1 MRAMTLPKSAR
12 RGSVLTIVVLGLL
25 LVGPLCAQANH
36 ISVQEAVL
44 RAKPAVALIVS
55 EVSADVQVDCNGDRT
70 RVAPTPFRETGTGW
84 VIDARGYLITN
95 GHVVQPAYTPPMWL
109 ITSLTRKG
117 VESACVPIMLARMGV
132 QPGDRPDLEEQLK
145 RRAFETALPTATAK
159 LDPNIFVVFSNG
171 TRLRAEVKKYSP
183 PVLGAE
189 MSGRDLALL
198 KVDANDLPVL
208 TLGDSG
214 NAQIGDPVHIL
225 GFPGVVLSHELLNQS
240 ARVEAS
246 VTNGAISGFKQD
258 VANNPVIQTDAPAA
272 WGNSGGPAVNVHGE
286 VTGVLTFVTLAPGP
300 EGSIVQGFNF
310 IIPAA
315 AVRDFVQG
323 TEVTLDGRS
332 RFNDQWFAGLKDFF
346 DQSYRSAARHF
357 RAADSV
363 QPNLP
368 DVKRILAEA
377 ESRPTPIPWG
387 WLTGGVTVASLG
399 AFGVMWARRL
409 QRNRFRIAPAEVVRL
424 LEDSPEPP
432 VILDVRSA
440 NSYARS
446 PLRIPNAVH
455 ITPQEL
461 QQGSTAFRIEPHRTV
476 VAYCT

>member
-1 MRAMTLPKSAR
+1 M
-12 RGSVLTIVVLGLL
+12 I
-25 LVGPLCAQANH
+25 
-36 ISVQEAVL
+36 
-44 RAKPAVALIVS
+44 
-55 EVSADVQVDCNGDRT
+55 QV
-70 RVAPTPFRETGTGW
+70 
-84 VIDARGYLITN
+84 
-95 GHVVQPAYTPPMWL
+95 
-109 ITSLTRKG
+109 
-117 VESACVPIMLARMGV
+117 
-132 QPGDRPDLEEQLK
+132 
-145 RRAFETALPTATAK
+145 
-159 LDPNIFVVFSNG
+159 
-171 TRLRAEVKKYSP
+171 
-183 PVLGAE
+183 
-189 MSGRDLALL
+189 
-198 KVDANDLPVL
+198 
-208 TLGDSG
+208 
-214 NAQIGDPVHIL
+214 
-225 GFPGVVLSHELLNQS
+225 
-240 ARVEAS
+240 
-246 VTNGAISGFKQD
+246 
-258 VANNPVIQTDAPAA
+258 DAPAA

-357 RAADSV
+357 RAADAV

-461 QQGSTAFRIEPHRTV
+461 QQGSAAFTIEPHRTV

>member
-1 MRAMTLPKSAR
+1 MLAMTLRVRTVAL
-12 RGSVLTIVVLGLL
+12 LTAPLALGLP
-25 LVGPLCAQANH
+25 LVGPPWAGATH
-36 ISVQEAVL
+36 FSVQEAVL
-44 RAKPAVALIVS
+44 RAKPAVALVVS
-55 EVSADVQVDCNGDRT
+55 EVSADVRVDCNGDRT

-95 GHVVQPAYTPPMWL
+95 AHVVEPAYTPSMSL
-109 ITSLTRKG
+109 ISSLTRAA

-132 QPGDRPDLEEQLK
+132 EPGERPDLEEQLK
-145 RRAFETALPTATAK
+145 RRALDTALPSAAAR
-159 LDPNIFVVFSNG
+159 LDPTVFVVLSNG

-183 PVLGAE
+183 PVVGAE

-198 KVDANDLPVL
+198 KVDAADLP
-208 TLGDSG
+208 TLPLSDSR

-240 ARVEAS
+240 AKVEAS

-258 VANNPVIQTDAPAA
+258 VADHPVIQTDAPAA

-286 VTGVLTFVTLAPGP
+286 VTGVLTFVSLAPGP

-323 TEVTLDGRS
+323 TAVRLEGQS
-332 RFNDQWFAGLKDFF
+332 KFNNQWFAGLHAFF
-346 DQSYRSAARHF
+346 DQSYRSAARYF
-357 RAADSV
+357 RAADRV

-387 WLTGGVTVASLG
+387 WLTGVVTVASLG
-399 AFGVMWARRL
+399 ALGVTWARQVR
-409 QRNRFRIAPAEVVRL
+409 RNRFRIAPAEVVRL
-424 LEDSPEPP
+424 LEDSSAPP
-432 VILDVRSA
+432 IILDVRSA
-440 NSYARS
+440 NAYARS
-446 PLRIPNAVH
+446 PLRIPNAIHVV
-455 ITPQEL
+455 PQDL
-461 QQGSTAFRIEPHRTV
+461 TQGSTGLKIEPDRTV
-476 VAYCT
+476 IAYCT

>member
-1 MRAMTLPKSAR
+1 MPLRAVRTAWLLAALAAFGLPFLKPSQA
-12 RGSVLTIVVLGLL
+12 G
-25 LVGPLCAQANH
+25 ANH

-44 RAKPAVALIVS
+44 RAKPAVALVVS
-55 EVSADVQVDCNGDRT
+55 EISADVQVNCNGDRT

-84 VIDARGYLITN
+84 VIDANGYLITN
-95 GHVVQPAYTPPMWL
+95 GHVIQPAYTPPMWL
-109 ITSLTRKG
+109 ISSLTRKA

-132 QPGDRPDLEEQLK
+132 EPGDRPDLEEQLK
-145 RRAFETALPTATAK
+145 RRAFETALPTAAAK
-159 LDPNIFVVFSNG
+159 LDPAIFVVFSNG

-183 PVLGAE
+183 PVIGAE

-198 KVDANDLPVL
+198 KVEAKDLPVL
-208 TLGDSG
+208 GLSDSR

-286 VTGVLTFVTLAPGP
+286 VTGVLTFVSLAPGA

-310 IIPAA
+310 IIPSA
-315 AVRDFVQG
+315 AVRDFVGG
-323 TEVTLDGRS
+323 TEVSLDGRS
-332 RFNDQWFAGLKDFF
+332 AFNDHWFAGLQAFF
-346 DQSYRSAARHF
+346 DQSYRRAARRF
-357 RAADSV
+357 RAADKV

-368 DVKRILAEA
+368 DVKRMLTEA

-387 WLTGGVTVASLG
+387 WLTGGVTIASLG
-399 AFGVMWARRL
+399 AFGLMWARRL
-409 QRNRFRIAPAEVVRL
+409 RRNRFRIAPTEVVRM
-424 LEDSPEPP
+424 LEDSPTPP
-432 VILDVRSA
+432 IILDVRSDNA
-440 NSYARS
+440 YARS

-455 ITPQEL
+455 VTPQEL
-461 QQGSTAFRIEPHRTV
+461 QGGTTPFSIEPDRTV
-476 VAYCT
+476 IAYCT

>member
-225 GFPGVVLSHELLNQS
+225 GFPGVVLSHELLNRS

-258 VANNPVIQTDAPAA
+258 IANNPVIQTDAPAA

-346 DQSYRSAARHF
+346 DQSYRSATRHF

-368 DVKRILAEA
+368 DLKRILAEA

>member
-1 MRAMTLPKSAR
+1 
-12 RGSVLTIVVLGLL
+12 
-25 LVGPLCAQANH
+25 
-36 ISVQEAVL
+36 
-44 RAKPAVALIVS
+44 
-55 EVSADVQVDCNGDRT
+55 
-70 RVAPTPFRETGTGW
+70 
-84 VIDARGYLITN
+84 
-95 GHVVQPAYTPPMWL
+95 
-109 ITSLTRKG
+109 
-117 VESACVPIMLARMGV
+117 
-132 QPGDRPDLEEQLK
+132 
-145 RRAFETALPTATAK
+145 
-159 LDPNIFVVFSNG
+159 VFSNG

-225 GFPGVVLSHELLNQS
+225 GFPGVVLSHELLNRS

-258 VANNPVIQTDAPAA
+258 IANNPVIQTDAPAA